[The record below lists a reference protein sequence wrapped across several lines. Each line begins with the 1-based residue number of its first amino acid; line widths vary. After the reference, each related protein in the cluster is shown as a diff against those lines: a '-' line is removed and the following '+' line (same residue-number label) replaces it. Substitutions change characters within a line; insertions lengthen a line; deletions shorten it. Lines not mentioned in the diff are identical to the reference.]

1 MIEQLMVKNYI
12 LFDHALIDF
21 STGMSV
27 ITGETGAGKSLLI
40 DAIGYLC
47 GKRCTSNIVRKGKD
61 KATLQMVLSCEDP
74 TLRQYLEENDFDV
87 EDELIITRTITTN
100 QKSTIRINQQVT
112 TLGFVRHLMT
122 QLIDIHSQMDTY
134 QLIKP
139 ETQLAVLDGYA
150 HTDALRKQVSVVY
163 HTYKEQKDAYDS
175 LVNETLSDDELDFVT
190 NQYNQICEA
199 DVQPEEL
206 DTLLAQIKQKE
217 DALRNQEMYMESLR
231 SLEEE
236 QGILDRLYALFK
248 SLQKSDAMQE
258 QADQIRDMYY
268 QLDDIK
274 ETLHQQIE
282 GTDDSVSLD
291 DLQARVYTIR
301 GLYQRYGG
309 SYESLMEKKTE
320 LEQQIDR
327 ILHRETVLEQSKA
340 NLEKAE
346 KEYVT
351 LAQKLSKQRK
361 ACFAEL
367 ESKVMS
373 HCKDL
378 MLEHC
383 QFQIKQE
390 TKPYA
395 EDGIDTIAF
404 YVSMNPGQPFV
415 PLKDSASG
423 GELSRL
429 MLALKVVFQTQK
441 GIETIIFDEIDTGVS
456 GRVAYAMG
464 QKMHTIAKSYQVLCI
479 THLASVAAWADTHY
493 CVRKSSQKDSTF
505 TSIEELDEESSL
517 IELATMSAGKPTPA
531 AIQAAKELKERVSHG

>member
-21 STGMSV
+21 SKGMSV

-47 GKRCTSNIVRKGKD
+47 GKRCTSNIVRKGKE
-61 KATLQMVLSCEDP
+61 KATLQMVLSCSDP
-74 TLRQYLEENDFDV
+74 QLRFYLEENDFEV
-87 EDELIITRTITTN
+87 EDELIITRTISAN

-112 TLGFVRHLMT
+112 TLSFVRHLMG

-139 ETQLAVLDGYA
+139 EMQLVVLDSYA
-150 HTDALRKQVSVVY
+150 KTDALKKEVSKAYAV
-163 HTYKEQKDAYDS
+163 YKEQKITYES

-190 NQYNQICEA
+190 HQYNAICEA
-199 DVQPEEL
+199 DVQPDEL
-206 DTLLAQIKQKE
+206 DQLLTQIKQKE
-217 DALRNQEMYMESLR
+217 DALRNQEMYVENLR

-236 QGILDRLYALFK
+236 QGILDRLYSVFK
-248 SLQKSDAMQE
+248 SLQKSDAFQK

-274 ETLHQQIE
+274 EALHQQIE
-282 GTDDSVSLD
+282 NSDDSLSLD
-291 DLQARVYTIR
+291 DMQARVYTIR

-309 SYESLMEKKTE
+309 SYDSLMAKKLE

-327 ILHRETVLEQSKA
+327 ILHRETVLEQSKMD
-340 NLEKAE
+340 LEKAE
-346 KEYVT
+346 KKYVE
-351 LAQKLSKQRK
+351 LAQKLSQKRQ
-361 ACFAEL
+361 ACFKEL
-367 ESKVMS
+367 ESKVML
-373 HCKDL
+373 HCQDL

-383 QFQIKQE
+383 QFQIRQNLKS
-390 TKPYA
+390 YA
-395 EDGIDTIAF
+395 EDGIDAIAF

-415 PLKDSASG
+415 PLKESASG

-464 QKMHTIAKSYQVLCI
+464 EKMHAISKSYQVLCI

-493 CVRKSSQKDSTF
+493 CVRKNSQQDSTS
-505 TSIEELDEESSL
+505 TSIDELDDEASL

-531 AIQAAKELKERVSHG
+531 ALQAAKELKERVTHG